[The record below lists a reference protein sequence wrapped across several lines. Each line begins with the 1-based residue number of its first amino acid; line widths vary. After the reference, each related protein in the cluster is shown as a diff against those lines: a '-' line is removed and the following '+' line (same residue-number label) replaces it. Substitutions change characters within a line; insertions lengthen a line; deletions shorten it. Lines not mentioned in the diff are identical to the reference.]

1 MGSTPSVPIRAV
13 VAEPALESTAVLLIR
28 ARHGDLKAREALASR
43 YLPALRRFAHGRL
56 PARARDLAETDDLV
70 QNTVVRALNHLDRFE
85 PRREG
90 AFLAYLRQILVN
102 QIRDEAR
109 RASSRPV
116 RAELS
121 EDLPAAGL
129 SPLEEAIGRDDVE
142 LYEAALAKLAP
153 PQREAIVLRVELGF
167 SYDEVAR
174 SLGRQSPNAARML
187 IARAM
192 VRLAAAIDELRGAH

>member
-1 MGSTPSVPIRAV
+1 M
-13 VAEPALESTAVLLIR
+13 
-28 ARHGDLKAREALASR
+28 
-43 YLPALRRFAHGRL
+43 
-56 PARARDLAETDDLV
+56 
-70 QNTVVRALNHLDRFE
+70 
-85 PRREG
+85 
-90 AFLAYLRQILVN
+90 
-102 QIRDEAR
+102 
-109 RASSRPV
+109 

>member
-1 MGSTPSVPIRAV
+1 
-13 VAEPALESTAVLLIR
+13 
-28 ARHGDLKAREALASR
+28 
-43 YLPALRRFAHGRL
+43 
-56 PARARDLAETDDLV
+56 V

-90 AFLAYLRQILVN
+90 SFLAYLRQILVN

>member
-1 MGSTPSVPIRAV
+1 MAASSSDPDPSAGGG
-13 VAEPALESTAVLLIR
+13 ADLESTASLLTR
-28 ARHGDLKAREALASR
+28 ARQGDRAAREALVGR

-56 PARARDLAETDDLV
+56 PPGARDLVDTHDLV
-70 QNTVVRALNHLDRFE
+70 QNTIIRALNHLDRFE

-109 RASSRPV
+109 RAAARPARMV
-116 RAELS
+116 LS
-121 EDLPAAGL
+121 ESVPVDSP
-129 SPLEEAIGRDDVE
+129 SPLEEAIGRENLEV
-142 LYEAALAKLAP
+142 YEAALQRLSP

-167 SYDEVAR
+167 SYPQIAEA
-174 SLGRQSPNAARML
+174 LGRQSPNAARML

-192 VRLAAAIDELRGAH
+192 VRLAVAIEELRHEG